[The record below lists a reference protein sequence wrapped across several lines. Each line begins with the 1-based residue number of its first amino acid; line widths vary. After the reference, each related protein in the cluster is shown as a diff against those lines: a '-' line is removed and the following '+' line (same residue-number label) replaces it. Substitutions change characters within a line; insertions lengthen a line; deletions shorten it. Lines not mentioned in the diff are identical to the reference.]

1 MTTFGELPFFLQERI
16 MSEAIPD
23 ELPSQIVE
31 KLEQVKDKNISR
43 AINQRQMVEFM
54 RLRDEAPEGSMLR
67 EGTERFIKFHE
78 ARAEELG
85 EEIQEMRL
93 DLKEK
98 RDKIHYHELYR
109 MRARALLNLQHQFPA
124 S

>member
-1 MTTFGELPFFLQERI
+1 MTTFGELPFLLQEKI

-43 AINQRQMVEFM
+43 AINQRLMVEYT
-54 RLRDEAPEGSMLR
+54 RQRDEAPEGSILR
-67 EGTERFIKFHE
+67 EATEPFITAHE
-78 ARAEELG
+78 KAAEELG

-98 RDKIHYHELYR
+98 RSKIHFHELYR
-109 MRARALLNLQHQFPA
+109 MRARAMLNLQHQFPA